1 MTRDFFV
8 RQGIFSTESCRIP
21 RKFREKITQD
31 DGKAPSVG
39 RFVYYQTSPK
49 ELLEKYD
56 IADW

>member
-21 RKFREKITQD
+21 RK
-31 DGKAPSVG
+31 
-39 RFVYYQTSPK
+39 YYQTSPK

-56 IADW
+56 IADWRFVPDD